1 MQPDLLQQLRDIH
14 LPADPGWWPPAPGW
28 WLLALISIAGL
39 VMFTRWTRDYLARRR
54 PVKMARALHDKL
66 YNAYRKGSLTGEA
79 YLHESNELLKRLV
92 IYGLGDNRARRA
104 NDLAWLEILDQ
115 WSGGNEFTTGAGRQL
130 GNQRFRRDPELDID
144 TLTPL
149 LEQFFRRV
157 RA

>member
-1 MQPDLLQQLRDIH
+1 
-14 LPADPGWWPPAPGW
+14 
-28 WLLALISIAGL
+28 
-39 VMFTRWTRDYLARRR
+39 
-54 PVKMARALHDKL
+54 MARALHDKL